1 LTVFHARIVGMSE
14 PTEDTTAAG
23 GVPGARTRIYLELG
37 PKKVFACAADWPGWC
52 RVRKGEE
59 AAIEALREYVPRY
72 RVIAERAGLTF
83 EPGEFAVVERVKGG
97 TTTDFG
103 APEAIPRL
111 DGEPVDAAT
120 ARREVALMRAAW
132 QVFDEVAAGSPAELR
147 KGPRGGG
154 RDRDKM
160 VSHVIEAE
168 RAYLRKI
175 GVRVG
180 KFPHDDAAALAAM
193 RDRAAE
199 VLGEPSGGEPLAP
212 KGWPARY
219 AVRRITWHVIDHLW
233 EMQDRREP

>member
-1 LTVFHARIVGMSE
+1 MSE
-14 PTEDTTAAG
+14 RTEEPTTGG
-23 GVPGARTRIYLELG
+23 GVPGGRTRIYLELG

-52 RVRKGEE
+52 RVRKGED
-59 AAIEALREYVPRY
+59 AAIEALWEYVPRY

-83 EPGEFAVVERVKGG
+83 EPREIVVVERVKGG
-97 TTTDFG
+97 ATTDFG
-103 APEAIPRL
+103 APGAIPDL

-160 VSHVIEAE
+160 IAHVIEAE
-168 RAYLRKI
+168 RAYLRTI
-175 GVRVG
+175 GIRVRP
-180 KFPHDDAAALAAM
+180 FPHGDAAALAAM
-193 RDRAAE
+193 RDQAAR
-199 VLGEPSGGEPLAP
+199 VLGEPSDGTPLVP